1 MSRRI
6 STKKRFPERDSK
18 YDNLLVSLLVNR
30 ILKNGKKRLAKRIV
44 YKAFEFM
51 EFRTNQNPILILEK
65 AIRNIS
71 PRVQL
76 KAKRVGG
83 ATYQVPT
90 LLNKFRATN
99 IAIQRTYTLLTYSY
113 PELYI
118 QNIGEGSNMYFYN
131 TYALAP
137 KLEKNKL
144 YKLTVSIINVTV
156 IFTVTTIGAPGNP
169 YSKYIIDI
177 LYEVNFANQSA
188 TFGNPNNQAIYVVGQ
203 TVRTFNG
210 DQPVIQLFVGN

>member
-6 STKKRFPERDSK
+6 STKKRFPEKDSK

-44 YKAFEFM
+44 YKAFELIK
-51 EFRTNQNPILILEK
+51 FRTNQSPILLFEK

-90 LLNKFRATN
+90 LLNKFRSTN
-99 IAIQRTYTLLTYSY
+99 IAVRWMVEFSRKRSGKGMSLKLANELLEAAKGLGNSIKKKEETHKMA
-113 PELYI
+113 E
-118 QNIGEGSNMYFYN
+118 
-131 TYALAP
+131 A
-137 KLEKNKL
+137 NK
-144 YKLTVSIINVTV
+144 
-156 IFTVTTIGAPGNP
+156 A
-169 YSKYIIDI
+169 
-177 LYEVNFANQSA
+177 FA
-188 TFGNPNNQAIYVVGQ
+188 Q
-203 TVRTFNG
+203 TR
-210 DQPVIQLFVGN
+210 

>member
-30 ILKNGKKRLAKRIV
+30 ILKSGKKRLAKRIV
-44 YKAFEFM
+44 YKAFEFIQ
-51 EFRTNQNPILILEK
+51 FRTNQNPILLLEK

-90 LLNKFRATN
+90 LLSKFRATN
-99 IAIQRTYTLLTYSY
+99 IAVRWIVEFSRKRSGKGMSLKLANELL
-113 PELYI
+113 EAAKGLG
-118 QNIGEGSNMYFYN
+118 N
-131 TYALAP
+131 ALKKKEETHKMA
-137 KLEKNKL
+137 EANK
-144 YKLTVSIINVTV
+144 
-156 IFTVTTIGAPGNP
+156 A
-169 YSKYIIDI
+169 
-177 LYEVNFANQSA
+177 FAQ
-188 TFGNPNNQAIYVVGQ
+188 F
-203 TVRTFNG
+203 R
-210 DQPVIQLFVGN
+210 

>member
-30 ILKNGKKRLAKRIV
+30 ILKSGKKRLAKRIV

-99 IAIQRTYTLLTYSY
+99 IAVRWVVEFSRKRSGKGMSLKLANELLEAAKGLGNSIKKKEETHKMA
-113 PELYI
+113 E
-118 QNIGEGSNMYFYN
+118 
-131 TYALAP
+131 A
-137 KLEKNKL
+137 NK
-144 YKLTVSIINVTV
+144 
-156 IFTVTTIGAPGNP
+156 A
-169 YSKYIIDI
+169 
-177 LYEVNFANQSA
+177 FAQ
-188 TFGNPNNQAIYVVGQ
+188 F
-203 TVRTFNG
+203 R
-210 DQPVIQLFVGN
+210 

>member
-6 STKKRFPERDSK
+6 STKKRFPELDTK

-30 ILKNGKKRLAKRIV
+30 ILKSGKKRLAKRIV
-44 YKAFEFM
+44 YKAFEFI

-99 IAIQRTYTLLTYSY
+99 IAVRWVVEYSRKRSGKGMSLKLANELL
-113 PELYI
+113 
-118 QNIGEGSNMYFYN
+118 EGAKGLGNSIKKKEETHKM
-131 TYALAP
+131 AEA
-137 KLEKNKL
+137 NK
-144 YKLTVSIINVTV
+144 
-156 IFTVTTIGAPGNP
+156 A
-169 YSKYIIDI
+169 
-177 LYEVNFANQSA
+177 
-188 TFGNPNNQAIYVVGQ
+188 
-203 TVRTFNG
+203 
-210 DQPVIQLFVGN
+210 FVQFR

>member
-6 STKKRFPERDSK
+6 STKKRFPERDFK

-30 ILKNGKKRLAKRIV
+30 ILKKGKKRLARRIV
-44 YKAFEFM
+44 YKSFELI

-90 LLNKFRATN
+90 LLNKYRATN
-99 IAIQRTYTLLTYSY
+99 IAVRWVIEYSRKRSGKGMSLNLANELL
-113 PELYI
+113 EAAKGLG
-118 QNIGEGSNMYFYN
+118 N
-131 TYALAP
+131 
-137 KLEKNKL
+137 
-144 YKLTVSIINVTV
+144 SIKKKEETHKM
-156 IFTVTTIGAPGNP
+156 A
-169 YSKYIIDI
+169 
-177 LYEVNFANQSA
+177 EANRAFSH
-188 TFGNPNNQAIYVVGQ
+188 F
-203 TVRTFNG
+203 RW
-210 DQPVIQLFVGN
+210 